1 MHTYRTTVKWKE
13 GLIGDLKTESGSRM
27 DFSSPP
33 EFRGPG
39 GLITPEELFVAA
51 ENTCYMLTFL
61 AFVDKMRIE
70 LVSYDCEAAG
80 HLEKVDKGQI
90 ISKIELRPKIVVKS
104 EGDAKRTQKA
114 IELSKKYCFI
124 ERSIR
129 TEVEIEPEIVVSR

>member
-1 MHTYRTTVKWKE
+1 MHTYKTTLKWKE
-13 GLIGDLKTESGSRM
+13 GLIDDLKTESGSRM

-39 GLITPEELFVAA
+39 GLITPEELFVAS

-61 AFVDKMRIE
+61 AFVEKMRIE
-70 LVSYDCEAAG
+70 LVSYDCDAVG
-80 HLEKVDKGQI
+80 HLEQADKGHI

-104 EGDAKRTQKA
+104 EEDAKNTEKA

-124 ERSIR
+124 EKSIK
-129 TEVEIEPEIVVSR
+129 TEVELVPEITVSG